1 MPFESKKLIGCLWNC
16 HTSFCLSGT
25 PCNFWTGSLKINNY
39 NKNIGKPLNIILCVK
54 SAIMQTRFRK
64 VKSLYSQC
72 DFWFMFS
79 HCKSR
84 VLYVNFM
91 RNSNNLEWSPQVFL
105 AFYGYLPRISNRI
118 YFQSI
123 SLSSEV
129 SVDGKN
135 SVRMHAWSWT
145 FLNSSLLFLVY
156 TFCFQALN
164 LL

>member
-1 MPFESKKLIGCLWNC
+1 MSGKYIYPQCSFNISYLIVRYIKILLIQLCCIVHSSRAMPFESKKLIGCLWNC

-64 VKSLYSQC
+64 VKSLYPQC

-91 RNSNNLEWSPQVFL
+91 RNSNNLEWSPQVF
-105 AFYGYLPRISNRI
+105 FS
-118 YFQSI
+118 
-123 SLSSEV
+123 
-129 SVDGKN
+129 
-135 SVRMHAWSWT
+135 
-145 FLNSSLLFLVY
+145 FLWVL
-156 TFCFQALN
+156 TQN
-164 LL
+164 L